1 MARKQ
6 RPMVEKKERGRWTA
20 SRKAEA
26 VLRLFRGEDL
36 DVLSRELGVT
46 AARLS
51 EWREDFLESGKA
63 GLRSRKTDRR
73 DAEIDRLRRKV
84 GELTMDNELLVELQR
99 IQEERPRP
107 QMRRSK
113 R

>member
-1 MARKQ
+1 MDGLDAESSPSARCHN
-6 RPMVEKKERGRWTA
+6 
-20 SRKAEA
+20 
-26 VLRLFRGEDL
+26 LFVQGN
-36 DVLSRELGVT
+36 LSSNRYHPHP
-46 AARLS
+46 
-51 EWREDFLESGKA
+51 SGKA